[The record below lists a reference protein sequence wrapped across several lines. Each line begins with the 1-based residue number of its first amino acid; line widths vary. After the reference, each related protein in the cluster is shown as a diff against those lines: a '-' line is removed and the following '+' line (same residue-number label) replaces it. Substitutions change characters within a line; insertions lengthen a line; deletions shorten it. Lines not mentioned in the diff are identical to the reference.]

1 MILSS
6 ATTRNR
12 PTPIA
17 TATIS
22 TILGTPGTC
31 SASTCRSGSDSV
43 INMPTTKPISA
54 MNQSLRERV
63 MALPTCWPMGVIARS
78 VPSVNRPMPSISS
91 AAPITNPM
99 SASLETGT
107 TAKHNKNTSPV
118 IGRTDVSASRHF
130 SRSILRLRLG
140 ISSILS
146 LGRPRLSDHGYSFN
160 SIILRGVLSIECAV
174 KCSGKNIRPHR
185 HTQRAA

>member
-1 MILSS
+1 
-6 ATTRNR
+6 
-12 PTPIA
+12 
-17 TATIS
+17 
-22 TILGTPGTC
+22 
-31 SASTCRSGSDSV
+31 
-43 INMPTTKPISA
+43 

-185 HTQRAA
+185 HTPVSYTQLTSFSKDGECFINLVLHDDVRQSKGSLFSA